1 MFDLEEKISEW
12 RKQMLTAGIQSHV
25 PLEELEN
32 HLREEIE
39 RQTKS
44 GCNARR
50 AFENA
55 VLKTGQ
61 GSLLKEEFQ
70 KVRPLTLN
78 RIVSVVVG
86 IATCVVGCFGA
97 WTLAVQGRGLGQ
109 LPNEAAR
116 LMGAF
121 ALASILAIALVVTGL
136 ILIFYGGSNV
146 FWLPDER
153 RKHV

>member
-1 MFDLEEKISEW
+1 MFNLEEKIAEW
-12 RKQMLTAGIQSHV
+12 RQQMLAAGIQAPV
-25 PLEELEN
+25 PLEELEI

-44 GCNARR
+44 GWNARR
-50 AFENA
+50 AFESA

-61 GSLLKEEFQ
+61 GGLLKEEFQ
-70 KVRPLTLN
+70 KVRPLKLN

-97 WTLAVQGRGLGQ
+97 WTLAVQSRGLGQ

-146 FWLPDER
+146 SWLPDER